1 MKKIGIVGGVAWPST
16 ADYYRLICSHANA
29 HFKDLGVEPPYPTPP
44 ITIESLVMHE
54 TRKLRGK
61 PGDGEEGW
69 VEFDAAFRD
78 AFKRLEQ
85 AGCDFGLIASNT
97 PHARLHAIR
106 EGLDLPIISIL
117 EETARATKDMGV
129 EKAIILG
136 TSVTMR
142 GDGYPKILREHDI
155 EPCPK
160 LPDDLIDEMQRVI
173 DTEFYEGASD
183 AGRGHLLGLCEEHVK
198 DRDSTAVLLACTE
211 LPLAFPR
218 NSDNSHFDADGFRF
232 VNTTAAHALAA
243 LNMSLGLSDEA
254 VPA

>member
-16 ADYYRLICSHANA
+16 ADYYRLICSQANA
-29 HFKDLGVEPPYPTPP
+29 HFKNLGIEPPYPTPP

-61 PGDGEEGW
+61 PGEGEAGW
-69 VEFDAAFRD
+69 AGFDTAFRN

-106 EGLDLPIISIL
+106 DGLELPIISIL
-117 EETARATKDMGV
+117 EETARVTKSMGV
-129 EKAIILG
+129 QRALVLG

-142 GDGYPKILREHDI
+142 GDGYPDVLRKHGV

-160 LPDDLIDEMQRVI
+160 LTDDLIDEMQRVI
-173 DTEFYEGASD
+173 DTEFYAGASN
-183 AGRGHLLGLCEEHVK
+183 AGRDHLLNVCREHVT
-198 DRDSTAVLLACTE
+198 DRDTTAILLACTE
-211 LPLAFPR
+211 LPLAFP
-218 NSDNSHFDADGFRF
+218 NNGDDTHFESDGFRF

-243 LNMSLGLSDEA
+243 LNESLGFRE
-254 VPA
+254 